1 MTSPR
6 AVDPD
11 FAEEVL
17 SGLYE
22 YRPKHR
28 WLAWLLWGVLGI
40 FGVHRLYLERPVSG
54 LIMLFTGGGMM
65 LWWLADMFLLPS
77 MLRTYAA
84 EQERRRDAGEPPIEL
99 AFMPSLDREVLARPP
114 EWTRRWYAR
123 SPARRAWRLAG
134 DVFVLL
140 VSGLSLALLAKHYDA
155 SEAVGTVLVLVVLV
169 AAGGTFGRWSELPV
183 LRTLLRWSHR
193 LRLFYYFNEPGSP
206 PALLMRAVTATI
218 TAPFRSRHRAEVRLY
233 MQLGLTFTI
242 GFLVLDF
249 GGEVLAV
256 LRGGAFPGVAELL
269 TLWATEAVM
278 TFVIIFGFATPI
290 GAVITL
296 YLLVSPT
303 HALPRRLS
311 AFVVGTLLLGL
322 IVM

>member
-1 MTSPR
+1 MPSAR

-22 YRPKHR
+22 YRPKNR
-28 WLAWLLWGVLGI
+28 WLAWLSWGVLGL

-54 LIMLFTGGGMM
+54 LMMLFTGGGMM
-65 LWWLADMFLLPS
+65 IWWLADGFLLPS
-77 MLRTYAA
+77 MLREYAA
-84 EQERRRDAGEPPIEL
+84 EQERRREAGEPPIEL
-99 AFMPSLDREVLARPP
+99 AFMPTLDREVLARPP
-114 EWTRRWYAR
+114 EWTERWHAQ
-123 SPARRAWRLAG
+123 SASRRAWRLVG
-134 DVFVLL
+134 DVFVLV
-140 VSGLSLALLAKHYDA
+140 VSGFSLAMLAKYYDA
-155 SEAVGTVLVLVVLV
+155 SQAVGTVLLLVVIV

-242 GFLVLDF
+242 GFLLLDF

-256 LRGGAFPGVAELL
+256 LGGAEIPGVTELL
-269 TLWATEAVM
+269 TLWVTEAAK
-278 TFVIIFGFATPI
+278 TFVIIFAFATPI

-311 AFVVGTLLLGL
+311 AFVAGTVLLGL

>member
-17 SGLYE
+17 SELYE
-22 YRPKHR
+22 YRPKNR

-40 FGVHRLYLERPVSG
+40 LGVHRLYLERPVSG

-65 LWWLADMFLLPS
+65 MWWFVDAFLLPS
-77 MLRTYAA
+77 MLREYAA
-84 EQERRRDAGEPPIEL
+84 EQERRREAGQPPIEL
-99 AFMPSLDREVLARPP
+99 AFMPTLDREVLSRPP
-114 EWTRRWYAR
+114 EWTERWHAR
-123 SPARRAWRLAG
+123 SPSRRAWRLVG
-134 DVFVLL
+134 DVLVLC
-140 VSGLSLALLAKHYDA
+140 VSGLSLAVLAKHYDTW
-155 SEAVGTVLVLVVLV
+155 EAVGTVLVLVVLV
-169 AAGGTFGRWSELPV
+169 AAGGTFGRWSDLPV

-233 MQLGLTFTI
+233 MQLGLAFTI

-256 LRGGAFPGVAELL
+256 LGGGEFPSVAELL
-269 TLWATEAVM
+269 TLWATEAVT

-296 YLLVSPT
+296 HLLVSPT

-311 AFVVGTLLLGL
+311 ALVAGTVLLGL
-322 IVM
+322 IVI